1 MLAAGTRAVNPPLPI
16 TASGGRTMI
25 AHAGSRSFAEW
36 FNGPVGQYVSGLEQQ
51 HLGRVLPDLFG
62 YHLVQVGRDGNGDL
76 AQSSRIH
83 HRLLLWVDKSD
94 APPAGSVIA
103 EPDSLPLAT
112 DSIDVIILPHVLE
125 FAANPHRVLREA
137 ERALIGE
144 GHLVLLAFNPWSLW
158 GLWRLALGWRR
169 QTPWNG
175 QFYGVARIRDWLS
188 LLDFDLVSLDRF
200 AFCPPLR
207 RAITRLGWLENL
219 GGALW
224 PALGG
229 AMLIVARKRVLPLT
243 PVRLRWQSRRTLI
256 AAGAAEPSARRAH
269 P

>member
-1 MLAAGTRAVNPPLPI
+1 MLAARIRAVNPLLSSAAAVN
-16 TASGGRTMI
+16 TTVI
-25 AHAGSRSFAEW
+25 ALTGSATFAEW
-36 FNGPVGQYVSGLEQQ
+36 FAGPVGQYLLGLEWQY
-51 HLGRVLPDLFG
+51 LERMLPDLFG
-62 YHLVQVGRDGNGDL
+62 YHLVQVGRLGNGDMT
-76 AQSSRIH
+76 QSSRIH
-83 HRLLLWVDKSD
+83 HRLLLWVDECGPL
-94 APPAGSVIA
+94 PPGSVIA
-103 EPDSLPLAT
+103 EPESLPLAA
-112 DSIDVIILPHVLE
+112 DSIDVVILPHVLE
-125 FAANPHRVLREA
+125 FSLNPHRVLREA

-158 GLWRLALGWRR
+158 GLWRLLFGWRR
-169 QTPWNG
+169 QAPWHG

-207 RAITRLGWLENL
+207 RAIGRVGWLENL
-219 GGALW
+219 GRALW

-256 AAGAAEPSARRAH
+256 AAGAAEPSARRSR

>member
-1 MLAAGTRAVNPPLPI
+1 MVTH
-16 TASGGRTMI
+16 TASD
-25 AHAGSRSFAEW
+25 AFAAW
-36 FNGPVGQYVSGLEQQ
+36 FSGPVGQYVLGLESQ
-51 HLGRVLPDLFG
+51 HLGQVLPDLFG
-62 YHLVQVGRDGNGDL
+62 YHLVQVGKVGSGDL
-76 AQSSRIH
+76 TQSSRIH
-83 HRLLLWVDKSD
+83 HRLLLWVAKDES
-94 APPAGSVIA
+94 APAGSVIA
-103 EPDSLPLAT
+103 EPDSLPLAA
-112 DSIDVIILPHVLE
+112 DSIDVMILPHVLE

-137 ERALIGE
+137 ERVLIGE
-144 GHLVLLAFNPWSLW
+144 GHLVLLAFNPWSFW

-169 QTPWNG
+169 QAPWSG
-175 QFYGVARIRDWLS
+175 QFYGVVRIRDWLS

-207 RAITRLGWLENL
+207 RALGRFAWLENL

-229 AMLIVARKRVLPLT
+229 AMLIVARKRVMPLT

-256 AAGAAEPSARRAH
+256 AAGAAEPSARRLL

>member
-1 MLAAGTRAVNPPLPI
+1 M
-16 TASGGRTMI
+16 TMI
-25 AHAGSRSFAEW
+25 APTVSQAIAEW
-36 FNGPVGQYVSGLEQQ
+36 ITGPVGRYVLDLENQ

-62 YHLVQVGRDGNGDL
+62 YHLVQVGRLEHGDL
-76 AQSSRIH
+76 TQSSRIH
-83 HRLLLWVDKSD
+83 HRFLLWVDKNGPL
-94 APPAGSVIA
+94 PPGSVIA

-125 FAANPHRVLREA
+125 FAVNPHRVLREA

-169 QTPWNG
+169 KAPWNG

-207 RAITRLGWLENL
+207 RAIGRLGWLENL
-219 GGALW
+219 GAALW
-224 PALGG
+224 PAFGG

-256 AAGAAEPSARRAH
+256 AAGAAEPSARWTI

>member
-1 MLAAGTRAVNPPLPI
+1 MLAARIRAVNLAFPFAAL
-16 TASGGRTMI
+16 GDMTMV
-25 AHAGSRSFAEW
+25 APAGSQAFAEW
-36 FNGPVGQYVSGLEQQ
+36 CTGPVGQYVLGLERQ

-62 YHLVQVGRDGNGDL
+62 YHLVQVGRVGNGNL
-76 AQSSRIH
+76 TQSSRIH
-83 HRLLLWVDKSD
+83 HRLLLWVDTGES
-94 APPAGSVIA
+94 PPAGSVIA
-103 EPDSLPLAT
+103 EPDSLPLAA
-112 DSIDVIILPHVLE
+112 DSIDVIVLPHVLE

-169 QTPWNG
+169 QTPWSG

-188 LLDFDLVSLDRF
+188 LLDFELIALERF

-207 RAITRLGWLENL
+207 RAIARFGWLEHL

-243 PVRLRWQSRRTLI
+243 PIRLRWQSRRTLI
-256 AAGAAEPSARRAH
+256 AAGAAEPSARRAG